1 MMYGYTGNY
10 IRCKAPYDRTRV
22 NELCSVRLGR
32 PYADGTVPVSLPE
45 R

>member
-32 PYADGTVPVSLPE
+32 PTPTEPVPVSLPE